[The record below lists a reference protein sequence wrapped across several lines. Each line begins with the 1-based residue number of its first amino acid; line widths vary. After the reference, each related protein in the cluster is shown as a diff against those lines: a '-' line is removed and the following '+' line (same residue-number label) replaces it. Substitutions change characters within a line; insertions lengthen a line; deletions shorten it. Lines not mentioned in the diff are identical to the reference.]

1 MIGYVLLLFSTADR
15 GRRRSLVLALRL
27 LRLSR
32 RMSARQKLINSHFS
46 LGHHF
51 RVLVSLN
58 CFWLS
63 YSGLSFGLFNM
74 YMDFTILRHT
84 FG

>member
-1 MIGYVLLLFSTADR
+1 MLLLFSMADR

-32 RMSARQKLINSHFS
+32 RMSAEQKLINSHFS
-46 LGHHF
+46 L
-51 RVLVSLN
+51 VLVGLG

-63 YSGLSFGLFNM
+63 CSGLKLRALQHVRGL
-74 YMDFTILRHT
+74 YDFET
-84 FG
+84 FV